1 LSRQTHWAV
10 VFTSCLVV
18 QQKIAACCPK
28 TGAAGRR
35 SLTRTVCADNAMAR
49 PCRSRN
55 WRRRRTRGRGLTI
68 PNTRQSRPAAGRIIT
83 RATSSTRAPMPGSD
97 TLRGRSRVG
106 VRLPP
111 STVMRNISFR
121 RPRYRSGPRQKCART
136 RHCLPSSMPTS
147 AGELEDDHSQPQC
160 ESPGARKPHQL
171 RCAVL
176 HPCRMLR
183 RNIDS
188 QREDS

>member
-1 LSRQTHWAV
+1 LSISELETEEDARAWANHPEH
-10 VFTSCLVV
+10 
-18 QQKIAACCPK
+18 AAIQ
-28 TGAAGRR
+28 A
-35 SLTRTVCADNAMAR
+35 
-49 PCRSRN
+49 
-55 WRRRRTRGRGLTI
+55 
-68 PNTRQSRPAAGRIIT
+68 
-83 RATSSTRAPMPGSD
+83 
-97 TLRGRSRVG
+97 RGRSDYYESYVVYSRANARVRHFARSKPVG